1 MKKRTS
7 SIKDPNYG
15 ACLIQSPVTRR
26 NLLLAVVVF
35 CADGATE
42 RGPLFFTSAAARFS
56 QKAKK
61 LSNEKSSVA
70 NFRHTGFSDRLGRSF
85 RKNVNFYVA
94 SLIAGYNISST
105 TMK

>member
-42 RGPLFFTSAAARFS
+42 RGPFFLHQQQHALARKLRNFLM
-56 QKAKK
+56 KK
-61 LSNEKSSVA
+61 VQLRILDTLGFLIDLAEALEKMSI
-70 NFRHTGFSDRLGRSF
+70 FMLRH
-85 RKNVNFYVA
+85 
-94 SLIAGYNISST
+94 
-105 TMK
+105 